1 MPSVVVLRI
10 ETISLPHAV
19 RQTALRRLNQEMV
32 MVIHEAIRVAEPVI
46 ALDDLGEEGKE
57 ALPVCIIRVN
67 GSARIA
73 AAGHMIQSA
82 RKFETQGSCHRCTLL
97 SIDKAEKAISVST
110 QGAVSCPGR
119 RRSKAA
125 QGAASASSA
134 ARAYPQR
141 VG

>member
-1 MPSVVVLRI
+1 
-10 ETISLPHAV
+10 
-19 RQTALRRLNQEMV
+19 

-57 ALPVCIIRVN
+57 ALAVCIIRVN
-67 GSARIA
+67 GSARVA

-82 RKFETQGSCHRCTLL
+82 RKFETQGSCHRCILL
-97 SIDKAEKAISVST
+97 SIDKAEKALSLTT
-110 QGAVSCPGR
+110 QGALSCPGI

-125 QGAASASSA
+125 HAAASASIA
-134 ARAYPQR
+134 AQAYPQR